1 MLEIMRVMW
10 YNTMGCDTMKTI
22 DKAAWQ
28 IDGGVPAEKV
38 VSHFRMMFE
47 WLASHGMLTED
58 GEEELEDGI
67 DDCAVLNDE
76 LVNGQ
81 GMAFLEKCYD
91 DYLKAAADFY
101 GNDDGGSALE
111 DIYRKYCADT

>member
-67 DDCAVLNDE
+67 DDCAVINDE

-101 GNDDGGSALE
+101 GNDEGGSALE